1 MNNINYRQDQIQ
13 IMEYKGGTMAVPAVP
28 GAGKTFIVT
37 NLVAKLLRDGKHE
50 KSKILILTYMN
61 SAVNNFKG
69 RIKKILIENEIKEE
83 NSYEVM
89 TIHSLAVKIIKEKPE
104 VVMLDEEFSIAD
116 DYQKNIILNE
126 CIQNYRR
133 NGGEKIFQWFLKEQ
147 KDTKWREKMLDA
159 WENGFY
165 DLVGNSISE
174 LKYKEISPKNLEE
187 KIDSSYKGI
196 LRIILQIYIEYEKKL
211 KYHGLLDYD
220 DILILAYKALI
231 LDDDLRSKFQKRY
244 KFIFEDEC
252 QDSNEIQGKIIK
264 LICGENNNLVRVG
277 DINQSITGTFSSSD
291 PKYFKDFIKDADNCY
306 RMDMSNR
313 SSKDILEL
321 TNKFVK
327 YITNKL
333 NQKECRDALENM
345 EIKTVPCGMGYKENP
360 KPDIYSINTK
370 RYKTWN
376 DEIEKTVA
384 YAKAIKN
391 KYPNKSIG
399 ILVPLNTQ
407 ITEVSK
413 ELIEQNLEFEELGP
427 NSLNK
432 RKILNNIAY
441 IIDFILNCDD
451 IEKLIITLDNVFIK
465 YDNETKKIDLMNLL
479 KKYNTEDIL
488 YNFDNIEDFKLNDDS
503 KLYSS
508 FSYGIK
514 SLREILE
521 YPLSRLDLLILFIGE
536 RLNLEIADKALVEYI
551 AFYTKYI
558 CLENININLRDI
570 YEILTNIKNKVFN
583 HIIEVVYEMNG
594 YEPKPG
600 SITICNYHKSKGME
614 WDCVFLLGLVEYNF
628 PDNIN
633 QKFQCDKWYLK
644 DKYKNPVA
652 VVKSEIDK
660 ILGNELETDYFNNTK
675 LELINEKI
683 RLLYVGI
690 TRAKEMLILSCSVYK
705 DENDIGKRNKE
716 QKSCLYIN
724 ELERYINYK
733 RSNMNNI

>member
-147 KDTKWREKMLDA
+147 KDNKWREKMLDA

-327 YITNKL
+327 YITNEL
-333 NQKECRDALENM
+333 NQKECRDALEDM

-376 DEIEKTVA
+376 EEIEKTVA

-391 KYPNKSIG
+391 KYPDKSIG

-536 RLNLEIADKALVEYI
+536 ILNLEIADKALVEYI
-551 AFYTKYI
+551 VFYTKYI

-724 ELERYINYK
+724 ALERYINYK

>member
-147 KDTKWREKMLDA
+147 KDNKWREKMLDA

-327 YITNKL
+327 YITNEL

-376 DEIEKTVA
+376 EEIEKTVA

-391 KYPNKSIG
+391 KYPDKSIG

-570 YEILTNIKNKVFN
+570 YEILNNIKNKVFN

>member
-327 YITNKL
+327 YITNEL

-391 KYPNKSIG
+391 KYPDKSIG

-570 YEILTNIKNKVFN
+570 YEILNNIKNKVFN

-690 TRAKEMLILSCSVYK
+690 TRAKEMLILSCSLYK

>member
-147 KDTKWREKMLDA
+147 KDNKWREKMLDA

-327 YITNKL
+327 YITNEL
-333 NQKECRDALENM
+333 NQKECRDALEDM

-376 DEIEKTVA
+376 EEIEKTVA

-551 AFYTKYI
+551 SFYTKYI

-570 YEILTNIKNKVFN
+570 YEILNNIKNKVFN

-675 LELINEKI
+675 LELVNEKI

>member
-1 MNNINYRQDQIQ
+1 MNNVNYRQDQIQ
-13 IMEYKGGTMAVPAVP
+13 IMEYKGGTMAVPAIP

-327 YITNKL
+327 YITNEL

-391 KYPNKSIG
+391 KYPDKSIG

-570 YEILTNIKNKVFN
+570 YEILNNIKNKVFN

-690 TRAKEMLILSCSVYK
+690 TRAKEMLILSCSLYK

>member
-147 KDTKWREKMLDA
+147 KDNKWREKMLDA

-327 YITNKL
+327 YITNEL
-333 NQKECRDALENM
+333 NQKECRDALEDM

-376 DEIEKTVA
+376 EEIEKTVA

-391 KYPNKSIG
+391 KYPDKSIG

-551 AFYTKYI
+551 VFYTKYI

-724 ELERYINYK
+724 ALERYINYK

>member
-327 YITNKL
+327 YITNEL
-333 NQKECRDALENM
+333 NQKECRDALEDM

-376 DEIEKTVA
+376 EEIEKTVA

-690 TRAKEMLILSCSVYK
+690 TRAKEMLILSCSIYK

>member
-147 KDTKWREKMLDA
+147 KDNKWREKMLDA

-327 YITNKL
+327 YITNEL
-333 NQKECRDALENM
+333 NQKECRDALEDM

-376 DEIEKTVA
+376 EEIEKTVA

-551 AFYTKYI
+551 VFYTKYI

-724 ELERYINYK
+724 ALERYINYK

>member
-147 KDTKWREKMLDA
+147 KDNKWREKMLDA

-327 YITNKL
+327 YITNEL
-333 NQKECRDALENM
+333 NQKECRDALEDM

-376 DEIEKTVA
+376 DEIEKTVT

-391 KYPNKSIG
+391 KYPDKSIG

-570 YEILTNIKNKVFN
+570 YEILNNIKNKVFN